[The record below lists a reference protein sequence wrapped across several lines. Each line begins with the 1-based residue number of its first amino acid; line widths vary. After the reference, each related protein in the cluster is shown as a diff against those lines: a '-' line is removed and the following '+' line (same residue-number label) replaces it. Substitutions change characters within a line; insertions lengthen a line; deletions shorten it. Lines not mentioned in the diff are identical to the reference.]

1 MASEVEGIRKH
12 VRAYLIVFA
21 ALAGLTVVTVAVSFL
36 NVSTAAAIAIALSI
50 ATVKGTLV
58 ACFFMHLISERMAL
72 YSILILSA
80 VFLLAV
86 MLLPVVTQHGTVT
99 VGNVS

>member
-1 MASEVEGIRKH
+1 MADEVEDTRKH

-50 ATVKGTLV
+50 ATIKGTLV

-99 VGNVS
+99 VGHVS

>member
-1 MASEVEGIRKH
+1 
-12 VRAYLIVFA
+12 
-21 ALAGLTVVTVAVSFL
+21 LAGLTVVTVAVSFL